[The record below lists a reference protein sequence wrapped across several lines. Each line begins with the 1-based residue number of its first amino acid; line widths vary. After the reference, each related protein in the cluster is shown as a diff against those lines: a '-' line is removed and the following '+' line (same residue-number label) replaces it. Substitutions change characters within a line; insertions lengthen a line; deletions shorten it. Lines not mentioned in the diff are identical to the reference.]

1 MPKKQEPEEEL
12 KLSLESDEE
21 RRDAEAF
28 VQLMRRGASP
38 APEEESE
45 EMKEFMRSLEEV
57 YAEKDAEIEAKE
69 RAEAEAKGEYGL
81 EDE

>member
-1 MPKKQEPEEEL
+1 
-12 KLSLESDEE
+12 
-21 RRDAEAF
+21 
-28 VQLMRRGASP
+28 MRRGASP